1 MVNPVNMKGDGREL
15 YVKENEAQGL
25 AAFQIQLLT
34 KIIDIK
40 KFPFTKLIMEKNV
53 TEKEY
58 SELFE
63 MLEKLNMEYR
73 QQKEEGLLDY
83 STHLIRFAGMLT
95 EKLDPTETI
104 QALEG
109 EGYYP
114 ELLGEFNRLIQKEDI
129 L

>member
-1 MVNPVNMKGDGREL
+1 MNN
-15 YVKENEAQGL
+15 NEADNL
-25 AAFQIQLLT
+25 ATFQIQLLT
-34 KIIDIK
+34 NIIDIK
-40 KFPFTKLIMEKNV
+40 KFPFTKLIMERRV

-58 SELFE
+58 TELFE
-63 MLEKLNMEYR
+63 MLERLNMEYR

-83 STHLIRFAGMLT
+83 STHLMRFVGMLT

-104 QALEG
+104 LALEC

-114 ELLGEFNRLIQKEDI
+114 ELLGEFIRLIHKNG